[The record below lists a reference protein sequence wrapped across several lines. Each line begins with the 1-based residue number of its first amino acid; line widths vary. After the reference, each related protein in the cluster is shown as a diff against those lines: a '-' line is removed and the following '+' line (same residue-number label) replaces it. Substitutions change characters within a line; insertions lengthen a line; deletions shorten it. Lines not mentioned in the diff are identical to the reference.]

1 MLAMPLGMAVLCAFA
16 SNRMHR
22 FHQVSKPVGRSTS
35 HRARI
40 AMDFDLQWLL
50 IGLPVAFA
58 LGWMASRF
66 DLRQLKRERQDAP
79 RAYFKGLNLLLNEQQ
94 DKAIDAFI
102 EAVQNDPD
110 TTELHFA
117 LGNLFRRRGEFE
129 RAVRVH
135 EHLLGRSDLK
145 AGDRDR
151 AQRALAQDYMKA
163 GLFDRAEAA
172 WHALEGTPFDG
183 QARLALLSL
192 YERSRDWPRAAE
204 AARLL
209 ERAGSGSF
217 ASRIAHYECE
227 LAEAADAAGQPAE
240 AEAALL
246 RARNAAPQ
254 APRPLLLAG
263 QRLARRG
270 EHAAALRAWDLLR
283 EQHPLSF
290 LLVAGDYVKTALAAG
305 QRSEAHVALSAA
317 LNRLPALELLQSLEA
332 LEAADDPARLPR
344 LLAQLQQQPSLSGAQ
359 RLLALP
365 PAAWTPEA
373 WAALR
378 AAVARSVAP
387 LQRYRCAACGF
398 EAQHYFWQCPGCLSW
413 DSYPPQ
419 RLDAL

>member
-1 MLAMPLGMAVLCAFA
+1 
-16 SNRMHR
+16 
-22 FHQVSKPVGRSTS
+22 
-35 HRARI
+35 
-40 AMDFDLQWLL
+40 MDFDLQWLL
-50 IGLPVAFA
+50 IGVPVAFA

-66 DLRQLKRERQDAP
+66 DLKQLKREREDAP

-102 EAVQNDPD
+102 QAVQDDPD

-172 WHALEGTPFDG
+172 WHVLEGTPFDG
-183 QARLALLSL
+183 EARLALLSL
-192 YERSRDWPRAAE
+192 YERSRDWQRAADM
-204 AARLL
+204 ARQL
-209 ERAGSGSF
+209 EGGSGASF

-227 LAEAADAAGQPAE
+227 IAEAAGKAGQPDE
-240 AEAALL
+240 AEAALQ
-246 RARNAAPQ
+246 RARSAAPQ
-254 APRPLLLAG
+254 APRPWLLAG
-263 QRLARRG
+263 QR
-270 EHAAALRAWDLLR
+270 ELRQGNPTR
-283 EQHPLSF
+283 
-290 LLVAGDYVKTALAAG
+290 ALAAWDHLREHHPATFALVAADYA
-305 QRSEAHVALSAA
+305 QAARAAHQISAA
-317 LNRLPALELLQSLEA
+317 HTALTATLMRMPALEVLQALESLESP
-332 LEAADDPARLPR
+332 DDAARLPR

-359 RLLALP
+359 RLLSLP
-365 PAAWTPEA
+365 PAAWTEET

-398 EAQHYFWQCPGCLSW
+398 ETQHYFWQCPGCLSW